1 MTILSSNA
9 LIPYLKRTG
18 RRRALSIRTPKG
30 YELRVS
36 TSSEDSFAP
45 DPLPN
50 SIGNFFDNTTE
61 TLSFIQCY
69 MLNLVNIE
77 GHQYGVGFPV
87 DMPVML
93 GYFENN
99 EFRAVEKNHN
109 DYDHLI
115 NHVTVQMDSNDF
127 QLYTTPVVLTLQ
139 GELEDDEVEE
149 EDEYDGEDYDD
160 EEEEEFSLEEL
171 LAQED
176 EYDEDECDEDDEHDE
191 EDDVERSA
199 ADNEE
204 AAFMNESPI
213 GKIDPKYS
221 SQPDLSIYSP
231 KEGVIQQLI
240 YQLMLLLQ
248 LRILRAC
255 AKRIDVRTG

>member
-1 MTILSSNA
+1 MLAFPLTCRSCW
-9 LIPYLKRTG
+9 G
-18 RRRALSIRTPKG
+18 
-30 YELRVS
+30 
-36 TSSEDSFAP
+36 TS
-45 DPLPN
+45 
-50 SIGNFFDNTTE
+50 
-61 TLSFIQCY
+61 
-69 MLNLVNIE
+69 
-77 GHQYGVGFPV
+77 
-87 DMPVML
+87 
-93 GYFENN
+93 NN

-204 AAFMNESPI
+204 AAFLNESPMARLTQSTA
-213 GKIDPKYS
+213 P
-221 SQPDLSIYSP
+221 SQIYLFIAQR
-231 KEGVIQQLI
+231 KG
-240 YQLMLLLQ
+240 
-248 LRILRAC
+248 
-255 AKRIDVRTG
+255 